1 MFSETP
7 IISVIS
13 FIETWEVL
21 FIVYISEISPPKK
34 ISGLSSICVAFDYN
48 PYIVD
53 SLKTIPTYY
62 YHKKDKVWEFPVC
75 YLGRLLDNLTFLDEI
90 QLKLLDTPESGQFRQ
105 GQLFQEPLSEIEKVS
120 FKMKPFEHQLEAI
133 NFGLEH
139 EKWLL
144 LDSMGLGKTNSI
156 IWLAETLKRRGIID
170 HCFIICGVNSL
181 KQNWKKEIAKFST
194 ESAVVLG
201 EYTTRTGTIRYR
213 PMDKRAEQLRNPIEE
228 FFVITNIE
236 SLRDDR
242 IIEAFK
248 KSENSFGMIAFD
260 EAHKAATKTS
270 QQGTNLLKLDAPFKI
285 AATGTLITN
294 NPLSAYVPLSWT
306 ENDQSTLTTYKSQY
320 CNFGGFKNA
329 QVIGFKNLEVL
340 QEEISNCSL
349 RRTLDQ
355 VRSDMPPKTVT
366 IELLELEDDQRK
378 FYEAIKEG
386 VKEEADKIEL
396 KSANLLALTTRL
408 RQATACPSLL
418 TTQNI
423 CSVKVERCVE
433 LISELTS
440 QGEKVVV
447 LSVFKETLNELAAKL
462 GQFRYSIN
470 TGDTPDAIV
479 GNNVDRFQN
488 DPNEQVFA
496 GTWGKVGT
504 GWTLNAASYLI
515 CLDTPYTAA
524 MFDQGTDRV
533 WRVNNERPAFITVL
547 ECKDTIDERV
557 QQIIEHKK
565 ELGEYLVDGVEFS
578 GTTSSKLDDE
588 LRAIIRDL

>member
-1 MFSETP
+1 MVN
-7 IISVIS
+7 I
-13 FIETWEVL
+13 
-21 FIVYISEISPPKK
+21 YEISPPHK
-34 ISGLSSICVAFDYN
+34 ISGLSSLVVQFDYN

-53 SLKTIPTYY
+53 ALKTVPTYNY
-62 YHKKDKVWEFPVC
+62 DKKTKLWEFPVC
-75 YLGRLLDNLTFLDEI
+75 YLGRLLDNLTFLDDI
-90 QLKLLDTPESGQFRQ
+90 QLKLLDTPESEGFRFNKKYD
-105 GQLFQEPLSEIEKVS
+105 LAPLSETEKVS
-120 FKMKPFEHQLEAI
+120 FKMKPFAHQLETI
-133 NFGLEH
+133 NFGLEQ

-144 LDSMGLGKTNSI
+144 LSSMGTGKTCMI
-156 IWLAETLKRRGIID
+156 IWLAETLKRRGLID

-181 KQNWKKEIAKFST
+181 KQNWKKEIQKFST
-194 ESAVVLG
+194 ESAIVLG
-201 EYTTRTGTIRYR
+201 EYTTRTGSTRYR
-213 PMDKRAEQLRNPIEE
+213 SMDKRAQQLRDPIEE
-228 FFVITNIE
+228 FFVITNLE

-260 EAHKAATKTS
+260 EAHKAATKSS

-306 ENDQSTLTTYKSQY
+306 GNERATLTNYKSQY

-340 QEEISNCSL
+340 QEEIKACSI
-349 RRTLDQ
+349 RHTLDQ
-355 VRSDMPPKTVT
+355 IRDDMPPKTVT
-366 IELLELEDDQRK
+366 VELLEPDDDQRK

-418 TTQNI
+418 TTQSI
-423 CSVKVERCVE
+423 SSCKVDRCVE
-433 LISELTS
+433 LIHELVS

-447 LSVFKETLNELAAKL
+447 LSVFKETLNELASKL
-462 GQFRYSIN
+462 GQFRFSIN
-470 TGDTPDAIV
+470 TGDTPDAV
-479 GNNVDRFQN
+479 VASNVERFQE
-488 DPNEQVFA
+488 DPSEQVFA
-496 GTWGKVGT
+496 GSWAKVGT

-524 MFDQGTDRV
+524 MFDQGTDRIY
-533 WRVNNERPAFITVL
+533 RVNNTMPAFITVL
-547 ECKDTIDERV
+547 QCAETIDERV
-557 QQIIEHKK
+557 WQIIETKK

-578 GTTSSKLDDE
+578 GQLNSSKLDDA
-588 LRAIIRDL
+588 LRDIITSL

>member
-1 MFSETP
+1 MIRIF
-7 IISVIS
+7 
-13 FIETWEVL
+13 
-21 FIVYISEISPPKK
+21 EISPPKK
-34 ISGLSSICVAFDYN
+34 ISGLSSLLVDFDYN

-53 SLKTIPTYY
+53 AIKTIPTAH
-62 YHKKDKVWEFPVC
+62 YHKKDKVWELPIC
-75 YLGRLLDNLTFLDEI
+75 YLGRILDNLTFLDEI
-90 QLKLLDTPESGQFRQ
+90 QLRLLDTPESGEFHFNKQFNL
-105 GQLFQEPLSEIEKVS
+105 GPLSEIEKVS

-133 NFGLEH
+133 NFGLDK

-181 KQNWKKEIAKFST
+181 KQNWKKEIQKFST

-201 EYTTRTGTIRYR
+201 EYTTRTGTTRYR
-213 PMDKRAEQLRNPIEE
+213 SMDKRAQQLKDPIDE
-228 FFVITNIE
+228 FFVITNLE

-242 IIEAFK
+242 IIEAFN
-248 KSENSFGMIAFD
+248 KSSNKFGMIAFD

-270 QQGTNLLKLDAPFKI
+270 QQGTNLLKLEAPFKI

-306 ENDQSTLTTYKSQY
+306 GNDESTLSNYKSQY
-320 CNFGGFKNA
+320 CNFGGFGGK
-329 QVIGFKNLEVL
+329 QVIGFKNLDVL
-340 QEEISNCSL
+340 QEVIKTCSL

-355 VRSDMPPKTVT
+355 VRTDMPPKTVT
-366 IELLELEDDQRK
+366 LELLEPEDDQRK

-396 KSANLLALTTRL
+396 KTSSLLALTTRL
-408 RQATACPSLL
+408 RQASACPSIL
-418 TTQNI
+418 TTQTI
-423 CSVKVERCVE
+423 SSCKVDRCVE
-433 LISELTS
+433 LIEELTS

-462 GQFRYSIN
+462 DQFRYTIN
-470 TGDTPDAIV
+470 TGDIPDPIV
-479 GNNVDRFQN
+479 ASNVDRFQN
-488 DPNEQVFA
+488 DPKEQVFI

-524 MFDQGTDRV
+524 MFDQGTDRI
-533 WRVNNERPAFITVL
+533 WRVNNTRPAFITVL
-547 ECKDTIDERV
+547 MCKDTIDERV
-557 QQIIEHKK
+557 QQIIETKK

-578 GTTSSKLDDE
+578 NINNSLDDE
-588 LRAIIRDL
+588 LRAILRDL

>member
-1 MFSETP
+1 MINIT
-7 IISVIS
+7 
-13 FIETWEVL
+13 
-21 FIVYISEISPPKK
+21 EISPPKK
-34 ISGLSSICVAFDYN
+34 ISGLSSICVTFDYN
-48 PYIVD
+48 QYIVD

-62 YHKKDKVWEFPVC
+62 YHKKDNVWEFPIC
-75 YLGRLLDNLTFLDEI
+75 YLSRLLDSLTFLDEI
-90 QLKLLDTPESGQFRQ
+90 QLRLIDSPKSGEFRFNKNFN
-105 GQLFQEPLSEIEKVS
+105 LEPLSEIEKVS
-120 FKMKPFEHQLEAI
+120 FKMKPFDHQLEAI
-133 NFGLEH
+133 NYGLSH
-139 EKWLL
+139 ESWLL

-181 KQNWKKEIAKFST
+181 KQNWKKEIQKFST

-201 EYTTRTGTIRYR
+201 EYVTRTGTIRYR
-213 PMDKRAEQLRNPIEE
+213 SMDKRAAQLKDPIEE
-228 FFVITNIE
+228 FFVITNLE

-248 KSENSFGMIAFD
+248 KSSNKFGMIAFD

-270 QQGTNLLKLDAPFKI
+270 QQGTNLLKLDAPFKV

-306 ENDQSTLTTYKSQY
+306 GNDQSILTTYKSQY
-320 CNFGGFKNA
+320 CNFGGIKDS

-340 QEEISNCSL
+340 QEEIQSCSL

-355 VRSDMPPKTVT
+355 VRSDMPPKTIT
-366 IELLELEDDQRK
+366 LELLEPDESQRK
-378 FYEAIKEG
+378 FYEAIKQG

-418 TTQNI
+418 TTQ
-423 CSVKVERCVE
+423 KVESIKVTRCLEYIDE
-433 LISELTS
+433 LVS

-447 LSVFKETLNELAAKL
+447 LSIFKETINDLATKL
-462 GQFRYSIN
+462 GKFRFSVN
-470 TGDTPDAIV
+470 TGDVTDAV
-479 GNNVDRFQN
+479 VADNVARFQD
-488 DPNEQVFA
+488 DPNEQVFI

-515 CLDTPYTAA
+515 CIDTPYTDA
-524 MFDQGTDRV
+524 MFSQGTDRI

-547 ECKDTIDERV
+547 MCNDTIDERV
-557 QQIIEHKK
+557 QEIIETKK
-565 ELGEYLVDGVEFS
+565 ELGDYLVDGKEFN
-578 GTTSSKLDDE
+578 GTINSKLEDA
-588 LRAIIRDL
+588 LRDIIRSL

>member
-1 MFSETP
+1 L
-7 IISVIS
+7 INI
-13 FIETWEVL
+13 
-21 FIVYISEISPPKK
+21 YEISPPSK
-34 ISGLSSICVAFDYN
+34 ISGLSSLVVQFDYN
-48 PYIVD
+48 QYIVD
-53 SLKTIPTYY
+53 ALKTIPTYY

-75 YLGRLLDNLTFLDEI
+75 YLGRLLDSLTFLDEI
-90 QLKLLDTPESGQFRQ
+90 TLRLLDTPESGQFHFGRQ
-105 GQLFQEPLSEIEKVS
+105 FNLEPLSETEKVS

-170 HCFIICGVNSL
+170 HCFIVCGVNSL

-194 ESAVVLG
+194 ESAIVLG
-201 EYTTRTGTIRYR
+201 EYTTRTGTTRYR
-213 PMDKRAEQLRNPIEE
+213 SMDKRAQQLKDPIEE
-228 FFVITNIE
+228 FFVITNLE

-242 IIEAFK
+242 IIEAFN
-248 KSENSFGMIAFD
+248 KSNNKFGMIAFD
-260 EAHKAATKTS
+260 EAHKAATKSS

-306 ENDQSTLTTYKSQY
+306 SNDASILTMYKSQY
-320 CNFGGFKNA
+320 CNFGGFKNS
-329 QVIGFKNLEVL
+329 QVIGFKNLDVL
-340 QEEISNCSL
+340 QEEIKSCSL

-366 IELLELEDDQRK
+366 LEVLEPDDDQRK

-386 VKEEADKIEL
+386 VKEEADKIDL
-396 KSANLLALTTRL
+396 KTSSLLALTTRL

-418 TTQNI
+418 TTQNVSNCKI
-423 CSVKVERCVE
+423 DRCVE
-433 LISELTS
+433 LIQELTS

-462 GQFRYSIN
+462 CEFRYSIN
-470 TGDTPDAIV
+470 TGDVPDAIV
-479 GNNVDRFQN
+479 ADNVARFQD

-504 GWTLNAASYLI
+504 GWTLNSASYLI

-524 MFDQGTDRV
+524 MFDQGTDRIY
-533 WRVNNERPAFITVL
+533 RVNNTRPAFITVL
-547 ECKDTIDERV
+547 ICSDTIDERV
-557 QQIIEHKK
+557 QQIIETKK
-565 ELGEYLVDGVEFS
+565 ELGEYLVDGVETNS
-578 GTTSSKLDDE
+578 LNNSKLDDE
-588 LRAIIRDL
+588 LRAILRDL

>member
-1 MFSETP
+1 LIYLT
-7 IISVIS
+7 
-13 FIETWEVL
+13 
-21 FIVYISEISPPKK
+21 EISPPKK
-34 ISGLSSICVAFDYN
+34 ISGLSSICVTFDYN
-48 PYIVD
+48 PYVVD
-53 SLKTIPTYY
+53 ALKTIPTFY
-62 YHKKDKVWEFPVC
+62 YHKRDNVWELPIC

-90 QLKLLDTPESGQFRQ
+90 QLSLLNTPEFGEFRAATQFD
-105 GQLFQEPLSEIEKVS
+105 LKPLSETEKVS
-120 FKMKPFEHQLEAI
+120 FKMKPFDHQLEAI
-133 NFGLEH
+133 NYGLSR

-181 KQNWKKEIAKFST
+181 KQNWKKEIQKFST

-201 EYTTRTGTIRYR
+201 EHITKTGTIRYKS
-213 PMDKRAEQLRNPIEE
+213 MEKRAAQLKDPIEE
-228 FFVITNIE
+228 FFVITNLE

-248 KSENSFGMIAFD
+248 KSSNKFGMIAFD

-270 QQGTNLLKLDAPFKI
+270 QQGTNLLKLDAPFKV

-306 ENDQSTLTTYKSQY
+306 GNDQSILTTYKSQY
-320 CNFGGFKNA
+320 CNFGGIKDS
-329 QVIGFKNLEVL
+329 QVSGFKNLEVL
-340 QEEISNCSL
+340 QEEIKSCSL

-355 VRSDMPPKTVT
+355 VRTDMPPKSVK
-366 IELLELEDDQRK
+366 LEVLEMEEAQRK

-423 CSVKVERCVE
+423 CSAKVDRCIE
-433 LISELTS
+433 LIQELTS

-447 LSVFKETLNELAAKL
+447 LSVFKETINELASKL
-462 GQFRYSIN
+462 GQFRFSIN
-470 TGDTPDAIV
+470 TGDIPDGVVAK
-479 GNNVDRFQN
+479 NVEKFQE
-488 DPNEQVFA
+488 DSGEQVFI

-504 GWTLNAASYLI
+504 GWTLNAASYMI

-524 MFDQGTDRV
+524 MFDQGTDRI
-533 WRVNNERPAFITVL
+533 WRVNNTRPAFITVL
-547 ECKDTIDERV
+547 LCGDTIDERV
-557 QQIIEHKK
+557 QEIIETKK
-565 ELGEYLVDGVEFS
+565 ELGDYLVDGIEVNNNSINSRF
-578 GTTSSKLDDE
+578 DDE
-588 LRAIIRDL
+588 LRAIIRSL

>member
-1 MFSETP
+1 M
-7 IISVIS
+7 I
-13 FIETWEVL
+13 
-21 FIVYISEISPPKK
+21 YITEISPPKK
-34 ISGLSSICVAFDYN
+34 ISGLSSIAVTFN
-48 PYIVD
+48 FNQYIVD
-53 SLKTIPTYY
+53 ALKTIPTFY
-62 YHKKDKVWEFPVC
+62 YHKKDNVWEFPVC
-75 YLGRLLDNLTFLDEI
+75 YLGRLLDSLTFLDEI
-90 QLKLLDTPESGQFRQ
+90 QLKLLDTPESGEFHFNRQFS
-105 GQLFQEPLSEIEKVS
+105 LEPLSEIEKVS

-133 NFGLEH
+133 NYGLAQ

-156 IWLAETLKRRGIID
+156 IWLAETLKRRGTID

-181 KQNWKKEIAKFST
+181 KQNWKKEIEKFST

-201 EYTTRTGTIRYR
+201 EYVTRTGTIRYR
-213 PMDKRAEQLRNPIEE
+213 SMDKRAKQLLDPIDE
-228 FFVITNIE
+228 FFVITNLE

-248 KSENSFGMIAFD
+248 KSSNKFGMIAFD
-260 EAHKAATKTS
+260 EAHKAATKSS
-270 QQGTNLLKLDAPFKI
+270 QQGTNLLKLDAPFKV

-306 ENDQSTLTTYKSQY
+306 GNDQSTLTTYKSQY

-340 QEEISNCSL
+340 QEEINSCSL

-355 VRSDMPPKTVT
+355 VRTDMPPKTVT
-366 IELLELEDDQRK
+366 LELLEPDEDQRK

-408 RQATACPSLL
+408 RQATACPGLL
-418 TTQNI
+418 TTQKVSS
-423 CSVKVERCVE
+423 CKVERCVE
-433 LISELTS
+433 LIQELTS

-447 LSVFKETLNELAAKL
+447 LSVFKETLKELAAKL
-462 GQFRYSIN
+462 DQFRFSIN
-470 TGDTPDAIV
+470 TGDTPDAV
-479 GNNVDRFQN
+479 VAANVSRFQN
-488 DPNEQVFA
+488 DSNEQVFA

-524 MFDQGTDRV
+524 MFDQGTDRI
-533 WRVNNERPAFITVL
+533 WRVNNTRPAFITVL
-547 ECKDTIDERV
+547 MCKETIDERV
-557 QQIIEHKK
+557 QQIIEAKK
-565 ELGEYLVDGVEFS
+565 ELGEYLVDGIEF
-578 GTTSSKLDDE
+578 TNAINNKLDDE

>member
-1 MFSETP
+1 MVS
-7 IISVIS
+7 IC
-13 FIETWEVL
+13 
-21 FIVYISEISPPKK
+21 EISPTNK
-34 ISGLSSICVAFDYN
+34 ISGLSSLVVQFDYN

-53 SLKTIPTYY
+53 ALKTVPTYNY
-62 YHKKDKVWEFPVC
+62 DKKTKLWEFPVC
-75 YLGRLLDNLTFLDEI
+75 YLGRLLDNLTFLDDI
-90 QLKLLDTPESGQFRQ
+90 QLKLLDTPKSGEFR
-105 GQLFQEPLSEIEKVS
+105 FSKQEPLSEIEKVS
-120 FKMKPFEHQLEAI
+120 FKMKPFDHQLEAI
-133 NFGLEH
+133 NFGLSH

-156 IWLAETLKRRGIID
+156 IWLAETLKRRGEID

-213 PMDKRAEQLRNPIEE
+213 PMDKRAQQLRDPIEE
-228 FFVITNIE
+228 FFVITNLE

-248 KSENSFGMIAFD
+248 KSSNKFGMIAFD
-260 EAHKAATKTS
+260 EAHKAATKSS
-270 QQGTNLLKLDAPFKI
+270 QQGTNLLKLDAPYKI

-306 ENDQSTLTTYKSQY
+306 GNDKATLTNYKSQY

-329 QVIGFKNLEVL
+329 QVTGFKNLEVL
-340 QEEISNCSL
+340 QEEINGCSL

-366 IELLELEDDQRK
+366 LELLEPDDDQRK

-396 KSANLLALTTRL
+396 KSTNLLALTTRL
-408 RQATACPSLL
+408 RQATSCPSLL

-423 CSVKVERCVE
+423 SSCKVDRCIE
-433 LISELTS
+433 LIHELTS

-462 GQFRYSIN
+462 GQFRFSIN
-470 TGDTPDAIV
+470 TGDTPDAVV
-479 GNNVDRFQN
+479 GSNVTRFQE
-488 DPNEQVFA
+488 DPGEQVFA
-496 GTWGKVGT
+496 GTWAKVGT

-533 WRVNNERPAFITVL
+533 WRVNNSRPAFITVL
-547 ECKDTIDERV
+547 QCNDTIDERV
-557 QQIIEHKK
+557 WEIIETKK
-565 ELGEYLVDGVEFS
+565 ELSEFLVDGVEFS
-578 GTTSSKLDDE
+578 GQLNNSKLDDA
-588 LRAIIRDL
+588 LRDIITSL

>member
-1 MFSETP
+1 MV
-7 IISVIS
+7 II
-13 FIETWEVL
+13 T
-21 FIVYISEISPPKK
+21 EISPPAK
-34 ISGLSSICVAFDYN
+34 ISGLSSLVIQFDYN

-53 SLKTIPTYY
+53 ALKTLPTCYF
-62 YHKKDKVWEFPVC
+62 HKKDKVWECPVC
-75 YLGRLLDNLTFLDEI
+75 YLGRILDSLTFLDDI
-90 QLKLLDTPESGQFRQ
+90 QLKLLDTPESGQFHF
-105 GQLFQEPLSEIEKVS
+105 GQQFNLELLTEKEKVS
-120 FKMKPFEHQLEAI
+120 FKMKPFDHQLEAI

-156 IWLAETLKRRGIID
+156 IWLAETLKRRGLID

-181 KQNWKKEIAKFST
+181 KQNWKKEIQKFST

-201 EYTTRTGTIRYR
+201 EYTTRTGKIRYR
-213 PMDKRAEQLRNPIEE
+213 SMDKRAEQLRNTIDE
-228 FFVITNIE
+228 FFVITNLE

-248 KSENSFGMIAFD
+248 KSENKFGMIAFD
-260 EAHKAATKTS
+260 EAHKAATKSS
-270 QQGTNLLKLDAPFKI
+270 QQGTNLLKLEAPFKI

-306 ENDQSTLTTYKSQY
+306 ENDQSILTMYKSQY
-320 CNFGGFKNA
+320 CNFGGFKNS

-340 QEEISNCSL
+340 QEEIAACSI

-355 VRSDMPPKTVT
+355 VRSDMPLKTVT
-366 IELLELEDDQRK
+366 PEILELEDDQRK

-396 KSANLLALTTRL
+396 KTSSLLALTTRL

-418 TTQNI
+418 TTQ
-423 CSVKVERCVE
+423 KVSNCKIDRCVE
-433 LISELTS
+433 LIQELTS

-447 LSVFKETLNELAAKL
+447 LSVFKETINELTAKL
-462 GQFRYSIN
+462 GEFRYSVN
-470 TGDTPDAIV
+470 TGDIPDAV
-479 GNNVDRFQN
+479 VAANVDRFQE
-488 DPNEQVFA
+488 DPKEQIFI

-504 GWTLNAASYLI
+504 GWTLNSASYMI

-524 MFDQGTDRV
+524 MFDQGTDRIY
-533 WRVNNERPAFITVL
+533 RVNNTRPAFITVL
-547 ECKDTIDERV
+547 MCSDTIDERV
-557 QQIIEHKK
+557 QQIIETKK
-565 ELGEYLVDGVEFS
+565 ELGEYLVDGVE
-578 GTTSSKLDDE
+578 TTNLNNSKLDDE
-588 LRAIIRDL
+588 LRAILRDL

>member
-1 MFSETP
+1 M
-7 IISVIS
+7 IRIQ
-13 FIETWEVL
+13 
-21 FIVYISEISPPKK
+21 EISPPQK
-34 ISGLSSICVAFDYN
+34 ISGLSSLCVTFDFNQYV
-48 PYIVD
+48 VD
-53 SLKTIPTYY
+53 ALKTIPTFY
-62 YHKKDKVWEFPVC
+62 YHKKDNIWEFPVC
-75 YLGRLLDNLTFLDEI
+75 YLSRLLDSLTFLDEI
-90 QLKLLDTPESGQFRQ
+90 QLSLLDTPESGEFRFGKQ
-105 GQLFQEPLSEIEKVS
+105 YSLEPLSEIEQVS
-120 FKMKPFEHQLEAI
+120 FKMKPFDHQLEAI
-133 NFGLEH
+133 NFGLTQ

-201 EYTTRTGTIRYR
+201 EYTTRNGTTRYR
-213 PMDKRAEQLRNPIEE
+213 SMDKRAAQLKDPIEE
-228 FFVITNIE
+228 FFVITNLE

-248 KSENSFGMIAFD
+248 KSSNKFGMIAFD

-270 QQGTNLLKLDAPFKI
+270 QQGTNLLKLEAPFKV

-306 ENDQSTLTTYKSQY
+306 GNDQSILTTYKSQY
-320 CNFGGFKNA
+320 CNFGGIHNA

-340 QEEISNCSL
+340 QEEIQSCSL

-366 IELLELEDDQRK
+366 IEVLEPDESQRK
-378 FYEAIKEG
+378 FYEAIKQG

-418 TTQNI
+418 TTQKI
-423 CSVKVERCVE
+423 ESIKVQRCLEYIEE
-433 LISELTS
+433 LVS

-447 LSVFKETLNELAAKL
+447 LSVFKETINDLATKL
-462 GQFRYSIN
+462 GQFRFSVN
-470 TGDTPDAIV
+470 TGDVPDAV
-479 GNNVDRFQN
+479 VASNVSRFQE
-488 DPNEQVFA
+488 DPKEQVFI

-515 CLDTPYTAA
+515 CIDTPYTAA
-524 MFDQGTDRV
+524 MFDQGTDRI
-533 WRVNNERPAFITVL
+533 WRVNNDRPAFITVL
-547 ECKDTIDERV
+547 LCGDTIDERV
-557 QQIIEHKK
+557 QQIIENKK
-565 ELGEYLVDGVEFS
+565 ELGDYLVDGVEFS
-578 GTTSSKLDDE
+578 GQLNSKLDDE

>member
-1 MFSETP
+1 M
-7 IISVIS
+7 I
-13 FIETWEVL
+13 
-21 FIVYISEISPPKK
+21 YISEISPPSK
-34 ISGLSSICVAFDYN
+34 ISGISSLAVTFDFN
-48 PYIVD
+48 QEVVD
-53 SLKTIPTYY
+53 ALKTVPTYY
-62 YHKKDKVWEFPVC
+62 YHKKDKIWEFPIC
-75 YLGRLLDNLTFLDEI
+75 YLGRLLDNLTFFDSI
-90 QLKLLDTPESGQFRQ
+90 QLKLLDTPKSGEFRFNKSYDLQ
-105 GQLFQEPLSEIEKVS
+105 PLSEIEKVS
-120 FKMKPFEHQLEAI
+120 FKIKPFEHQLEAI
-133 NFGLEH
+133 NYGLSQ

-181 KQNWKKEIAKFST
+181 KQNWKKEIEKFST

-201 EYTTRTGTIRYR
+201 EYTTRTGTVRYR
-213 PMDKRAEQLRNPIEE
+213 SMEKRAQQLKDPINE
-228 FFVITNIE
+228 FFVITNLE

-248 KSENSFGMIAFD
+248 KSSNKFGMIAFD
-260 EAHKAATKTS
+260 EAHKAATKSS
-270 QQGTNLLKLDAPFKI
+270 QQGTNLLKLDAPFKV

-306 ENDQSTLTTYKSQY
+306 GNDRSILTSYKSQY

-366 IELLELEDDQRK
+366 LEVLELDDNQRK

-418 TTQNI
+418 TTQKI
-423 CSVKVERCVE
+423 DSIKVTRCLE
-433 LISELTS
+433 YIEELTS

-447 LSVFKETLNELAAKL
+447 LSVFKETLNDLASKL
-462 GQFRYSIN
+462 GQFRFSLN
-470 TGDTPDAIV
+470 TGDTPDAV
-479 GNNVDRFQN
+479 VASNVARFQD
-488 DPNEQVFA
+488 DPREQVFI

-504 GWTLNAASYLI
+504 GWTLNSASYLI

-524 MFDQGTDRV
+524 MFDQGTDRI

-547 ECKDTIDERV
+547 LCADTIDERV
-557 QQIIEHKK
+557 QQIIETKK

-578 GTTSSKLDDE
+578 NLNNTKLDDE

>member
-1 MFSETP
+1 MIRIF
-7 IISVIS
+7 
-13 FIETWEVL
+13 
-21 FIVYISEISPPKK
+21 EISPGKK
-34 ISGLSSICVAFDYN
+34 ISGLSSLLIDFDFN
-48 PYIVD
+48 QYIVD
-53 SLKTIPTYY
+53 SLKTLPTYY
-62 YHKKDKVWEFPVC
+62 YHKKEKVWEVPIC
-75 YLGRLLDNLTFLDEI
+75 YLGRILDSLTFLDEI
-90 QLKLLDTPESGQFRQ
+90 QLRLLDTPESGEFHFNKNYN
-105 GQLFQEPLSEIEKVS
+105 LEPLSEIEKVS

-133 NFGLEH
+133 NFGLDK

-181 KQNWKKEIAKFST
+181 KQNWKKEIQKFST

-201 EYTTRTGTIRYR
+201 EYVTRNGTTRYR
-213 PMDKRAEQLRNPIEE
+213 SMDKRAQQLKDPIDE
-228 FFVITNIE
+228 FFVITNLE

-248 KSENSFGMIAFD
+248 TSSNKFGMIAFD

-306 ENDQSTLTTYKSQY
+306 SNDVSTLTNYKSQY
-320 CNFGGFKNA
+320 CNFGGFKNN
-329 QVIGFKNLEVL
+329 QVIGFKNLDVL
-340 QEEISNCSL
+340 QEEIKSCSL

-355 VRSDMPPKTVT
+355 VRTDMPPKTVT
-366 IELLELEDDQRK
+366 LELLEPDDDQRK

-396 KSANLLALTTRL
+396 KTSSLLALTTRL
-408 RQATACPSLL
+408 RQASACPSIL
-418 TTQNI
+418 TTQPVSS
-423 CSVKVERCVE
+423 CKVDRCVE
-433 LISELTS
+433 LIQELTS

-462 GQFRYSIN
+462 GEFRFSVN
-470 TGDTPDAIV
+470 TGDVPDAV
-479 GNNVDRFQN
+479 VANNVTRFQD
-488 DPNEQVFA
+488 DPNEQVFI

-504 GWTLNAASYLI
+504 GWTLNSASYLI

-524 MFDQGTDRV
+524 MFDQGTDRI
-533 WRVNNERPAFITVL
+533 WRVNNTRPAFITVL
-547 ECKDTIDERV
+547 LCKDTIDERV
-557 QQIIEHKK
+557 QQIIETKK

-578 GTTSSKLDDE
+578 NTINSKLDDV
-588 LRAIIRDL
+588 LRDIITNL

>member
-1 MFSETP
+1 
-7 IISVIS
+7 
-13 FIETWEVL
+13 
-21 FIVYISEISPPKK
+21 
-34 ISGLSSICVAFDYN
+34 
-48 PYIVD
+48 
-53 SLKTIPTYY
+53 
-62 YHKKDKVWEFPVC
+62 
-75 YLGRLLDNLTFLDEI
+75 
-90 QLKLLDTPESGQFRQ
+90 
-105 GQLFQEPLSEIEKVS
+105 
-120 FKMKPFEHQLEAI
+120 MKPFEHQLEAI
-133 NFGLEH
+133 NFGLDK

-181 KQNWKKEIAKFST
+181 KQNWKKEIQKFST

-201 EYTTRTGTIRYR
+201 EYTTRTGTTRYR
-213 PMDKRAEQLRNPIEE
+213 AMDKRAQQLKDPIEE
-228 FFVITNIE
+228 FFVITNLE

-248 KSENSFGMIAFD
+248 KSNNKFGMIAFD

-270 QQGTNLLKLDAPFKI
+270 QQGTNLLKLEAPFKI

-306 ENDQSTLTTYKSQY
+306 DNDQATLSNYKSQY
-320 CNFGGFKNA
+320 CNFGGFADK
-329 QVIGFKNLEVL
+329 QVIGFKNLDVL
-340 QEEISNCSL
+340 QEVIKSCSL

-366 IELLELEDDQRK
+366 LELLEPEDDQRK

-396 KSANLLALTTRL
+396 KTSSLLALTTRL
-408 RQATACPSLL
+408 RQASACPSIL
-418 TTQNI
+418 TTQPVSS
-423 CSVKVERCVE
+423 CKVDRCVE
-433 LISELTS
+433 LIQELTS

-462 GQFRYSIN
+462 GEFRFTVN
-470 TGDTPDAIV
+470 TGDIPDPVVAS
-479 GNNVDRFQN
+479 NVARFQD
-488 DPNEQVFA
+488 DPREQVFI

-504 GWTLNAASYLI
+504 GWTLNSSSYLI

-524 MFDQGTDRV
+524 MFDQGTDRI
-533 WRVNNERPAFITVL
+533 WRVNNTRPAFITVL
-547 ECKDTIDERV
+547 MCKDTIDERV
-557 QQIIEHKK
+557 QQIIETKK
-565 ELGEYLVDGVEFS
+565 ELGEYLVDGVEFNN
-578 GTTSSKLDDE
+578 TNNYKLDDE

>member
-1 MFSETP
+1 
-7 IISVIS
+7 
-13 FIETWEVL
+13 
-21 FIVYISEISPPKK
+21 
-34 ISGLSSICVAFDYN
+34 
-48 PYIVD
+48 
-53 SLKTIPTYY
+53 
-62 YHKKDKVWEFPVC
+62 
-75 YLGRLLDNLTFLDEI
+75 LLDSLTFLDEI
-90 QLKLLDTPESGQFRQ
+90 QLKLLNTPESGEFHFGRQFN
-105 GQLFQEPLSEIEKVS
+105 LEPLSETEKIS
-120 FKMKPFEHQLEAI
+120 FKMKPFDHQLEAI
-133 NFGLEH
+133 NYGLDH

-181 KQNWKKEIAKFST
+181 KQNWKKEIQKFST

-201 EYTTRTGTIRYR
+201 EYTTRTGTVRYR
-213 PMDKRAEQLRNPIEE
+213 SMDKRAAQLKDPIDE
-228 FFVITNIE
+228 FFVITNLE

-248 KSENSFGMIAFD
+248 KSNNKFGMIAFD

-270 QQGTNLLKLDAPFKI
+270 QQGTNLLKLEAPFKV

-306 ENDQSTLTTYKSQY
+306 GNDQSILTTYKSQY
-320 CNFGGFKNA
+320 CNFGGIRDS

-340 QEEISNCSL
+340 QEEIKSCSL

-366 IELLELEDDQRK
+366 LEVLEPNDDQRK

-418 TTQNI
+418 TTHNI
-423 CSVKVERCVE
+423 SSCKVDRCVE
-433 LISELTS
+433 LIQELTS

-447 LSVFKETLNELAAKL
+447 LSVFKETINELSAKL
-462 GQFRYSIN
+462 DQFRYSVN
-470 TGDTPDAIV
+470 TGDIPDAV
-479 GNNVDRFQN
+479 VANNVSRFQE
-488 DPNEQVFA
+488 DPNEQVFV

-515 CLDTPYTAA
+515 CIDTPYTAA
-524 MFDQGTDRV
+524 MFDQGTDRI
-533 WRVNNERPAFITVL
+533 WRVNNTRPAFVTVL
-547 ECKDTIDERV
+547 LCKETIDERV
-557 QQIIEHKK
+557 QQIIETKK
-565 ELGEYLVDGVEFS
+565 ELGEYLVDGIEFS
-578 GTTSSKLDDE
+578 SQNNTRLDDE

>member
-1 MFSETP
+1 MIHIT
-7 IISVIS
+7 
-13 FIETWEVL
+13 
-21 FIVYISEISPPKK
+21 EISPPQKM
-34 ISGLSSICVAFDYN
+34 SGLSSICVTFDFN
-48 PYIVD
+48 QYIVD
-53 SLKTIPTYY
+53 ALKTIPTYY
-62 YHKKDKVWEFPVC
+62 YHKAIQTWEFPVC
-75 YLGRLLDNLTFLDEI
+75 YLSRLLDSLTFLDDI
-90 QLKLLDTPESGQFRQ
+90 QLQLLDDSFLSKSQYNQ
-105 GQLFQEPLSEIEKVS
+105 APLSEIEKVS
-120 FKMKPFEHQLEAI
+120 FKMKPFDHQLEAI
-133 NFGLEH
+133 NYGLAQ

-201 EYTTRTGTIRYR
+201 EYTTRNGTIRYR
-213 PMDKRAEQLRNPIEE
+213 SMEKRAAQLKDPIEE
-228 FFVITNIE
+228 FFVITNLE

-248 KSENSFGMIAFD
+248 KSSNNFGMIAFD

-306 ENDQSTLTTYKSQY
+306 GNDRSILTTYKSQY
-320 CNFGGFKNA
+320 CNFGGIHNA

-340 QEEISNCSL
+340 QEEIQSCSL

-355 VRSDMPPKTVT
+355 VRTDMPPKTVT
-366 IELLELEDDQRK
+366 LEVLEPDESQRK

-423 CSVKVERCVE
+423 SSCKVDRCVE
-433 LISELTS
+433 LIQELTS

-447 LSVFKETLNELAAKL
+447 LSVFKETLNDLAAKL
-462 GQFRYSIN
+462 DQFRFSIN
-470 TGDTPDAIV
+470 TGDVPDAIV
-479 GNNVDRFQN
+479 ADNVSRFQD
-488 DPNEQVFA
+488 DPREQVFI

-515 CLDTPYTAA
+515 CIDTPYTAA
-524 MFDQGTDRV
+524 MFDQGTDRI
-533 WRVNNERPAFITVL
+533 WRVNNDRPAFITVL
-547 ECKDTIDERV
+547 LCGDTIDERV
-557 QQIIEHKK
+557 QEIIERKK

-578 GTTSSKLDDE
+578 GQLNSKLDDE

>member
-1 MFSETP
+1 M
-7 IISVIS
+7 INIY
-13 FIETWEVL
+13 EV
-21 FIVYISEISPPKK
+21 SPPNKL
-34 ISGLSSICVAFDYN
+34 SGLSSLVIKFDYN
-48 PYIVD
+48 EYIVD
-53 SLKTIPTYY
+53 ALKTLPTYNYDKKNKLWEIPT
-62 YHKKDKVWEFPVC
+62 C
-75 YLGRLLDNLTFLDEI
+75 YLGRVLDSLTFLDEI
-90 QLKLLDTPESGQFRQ
+90 QLKLLDTPESGEFRFNKQFN
-105 GQLFQEPLSEIEKVS
+105 LEPLSEIEKVS

-133 NFGLEH
+133 NFGLTK

-181 KQNWKKEIAKFST
+181 KQNWKKEIQKFST

-201 EYTTRTGTIRYR
+201 EYTTRTGTTRYR
-213 PMDKRAEQLRNPIEE
+213 PMDKRAQQLKDPIEE
-228 FFVITNIE
+228 FFVITNLE

-248 KSENSFGMIAFD
+248 NSNNKFGMIAFD
-260 EAHKAATKTS
+260 EAHKAATKSS

-306 ENDQSTLTTYKSQY
+306 NNDQATLTNYKSQY

-329 QVIGFKNLEVL
+329 QVIGFKNLDVL
-340 QEEISNCSL
+340 QEEIKACSL

-366 IELLELEDDQRK
+366 LEVLEPEDDQRK
-378 FYEAIKEG
+378 FYDAIKEG

-396 KSANLLALTTRL
+396 KTSSLLALTTRL
-408 RQATACPSLL
+408 RQASTCPSIL
-418 TTQNI
+418 TTQGI
-423 CSVKVERCVE
+423 SSCKVDRCVE
-433 LISELTS
+433 LIEELTT

-447 LSVFKETLNELAAKL
+447 LSVFKETLNELATKL
-462 GQFRYSIN
+462 DQFRYSIN
-470 TGDTPDAIV
+470 TGDVPDAV
-479 GNNVDRFQN
+479 VANNVARFQ
-488 DPNEQVFA
+488 DDSNEQVFI

-504 GWTLNAASYLI
+504 GWTLNSASYLI

-524 MFDQGTDRV
+524 MFDQGTDRI
-533 WRVNNERPAFITVL
+533 WRVNNTRPAFITVL
-547 ECKDTIDERV
+547 MCKDTIDERV
-557 QQIIEHKK
+557 QQIIETKK
-565 ELGEYLVDGVEFS
+565 ELGEYLVDGVDFS
-578 GTTSSKLDDE
+578 GQLNNKLEDA
-588 LRAIIRDL
+588 LREIIRDL

>member
-1 MFSETP
+1 MIKLT
-7 IISVIS
+7 
-13 FIETWEVL
+13 
-21 FIVYISEISPPKK
+21 EISPPKK
-34 ISGLSSICVAFDYN
+34 ISGLSSICCTFDFN
-48 PYIVD
+48 QYIVD
-53 SLKTIPTYY
+53 ALKTLPTYY
-62 YHKKDKVWEFPVC
+62 YHKKDQTWEFPVC
-75 YLGRLLDNLTFLDEI
+75 YLGRLLDSLTFLDEI
-90 QLKLLDTPESGQFRQ
+90 QLKLLDTPKSGEFHFNQQ
-105 GQLFQEPLSEIEKVS
+105 HDIEPLSEIEKVS
-120 FKMKPFEHQLEAI
+120 FKMNPFEHQLEAI
-133 NFGLEH
+133 NYGLAH
-139 EKWLL
+139 KKWLL

-201 EYTTRTGTIRYR
+201 EHITKHGTIRYKS
-213 PMDKRAEQLRNPIEE
+213 MEKRAEQLMNPIEE
-228 FFVITNIE
+228 FFVITNLE

-248 KSENSFGMIAFD
+248 KSKNNFGMIAFD

-306 ENDQSTLTTYKSQY
+306 GNDMSTLTTYKSQY
-320 CNFGGFKNA
+320 CNFGGIRDA

-340 QEEISNCSL
+340 QEEIQSCSL

-355 VRSDMPPKTVT
+355 VRADMPPKTVT
-366 IELLELEDDQRK
+366 LEVLEPEDSQRK

-396 KSANLLALTTRL
+396 KSANLLALTPRL

-418 TTQNI
+418 TTQ
-423 CSVKVERCVE
+423 KVSSCKVDRCVE
-433 LISELTS
+433 LIQELTS

-447 LSVFKETLNELAAKL
+447 LSVFKETINDLATKL
-462 GQFRYSIN
+462 DQFRFSIN
-470 TGDTPDAIV
+470 TGDVPDAV
-479 GNNVDRFQN
+479 VAANVSRFQESS
-488 DPNEQVFA
+488 DEQVFI

-504 GWTLNAASYLI
+504 GWTLNAASYII
-515 CLDTPYTAA
+515 CIDTPYTAA
-524 MFDQGTDRV
+524 MFDQGTDRI
-533 WRVNNERPAFITVL
+533 WRVNNTRPAFITVL
-547 ECKDTIDERV
+547 ICKGTIDERV
-557 QQIIEHKK
+557 QQIIEKKK
-565 ELGEYLVDGVEFS
+565 ELGDYLVDGTEIS
-578 GTTSSKLDDE
+578 GITDTRLDDE
-588 LRAIIRDL
+588 LLSIIRDL

>member
-1 MFSETP
+1 VVS
-7 IISVIS
+7 
-13 FIETWEVL
+13 
-21 FIVYISEISPPKK
+21 
-34 ISGLSSICVAFDYN
+34 FDYN
-48 PYIVD
+48 QYIVD
-53 SLKTIPTYY
+53 ALKTIPTYY

-75 YLGRLLDNLTFLDEI
+75 YLGRLLDSLTFLDEI
-90 QLKLLDTPESGQFRQ
+90 TLKLLDTPEFSEFHFGRHYNL
-105 GQLFQEPLSEIEKVS
+105 GPLSETEKVS

-194 ESAVVLG
+194 ESAIVLG
-201 EYTTRTGTIRYR
+201 EYTTRTGKTRYR
-213 PMDKRAEQLRNPIEE
+213 SMDKRAQQLKDPIEE
-228 FFVITNIE
+228 FFVITNLE

-242 IIEAFK
+242 IIDAFK
-248 KSENSFGMIAFD
+248 NSENKFGMIAFD
-260 EAHKAATKTS
+260 EAHKAATKSS

-306 ENDQSTLTTYKSQY
+306 NNDASILTMYKSQY
-320 CNFGGFKNA
+320 CNFGGFKNS
-329 QVIGFKNLEVL
+329 QVIGFKNLDVL
-340 QEEISNCSL
+340 QEEIKACSL

-366 IELLELEDDQRK
+366 LEVLEPEDDQRK

-396 KSANLLALTTRL
+396 KTSSLLALTTRL

-418 TTQNI
+418 TTQ
-423 CSVKVERCVE
+423 SVSNCKIDRCVE
-433 LISELTS
+433 LIQELTS

-447 LSVFKETLNELAAKL
+447 LSVFKETLNELAMKL

-470 TGDTPDAIV
+470 TGDVPDAV
-479 GNNVDRFQN
+479 VADNVARFQDN
-488 DPNEQVFA
+488 SDEQIFA

-504 GWTLNAASYLI
+504 GWTLNSASYLI

-524 MFDQGTDRV
+524 MFDQGTDRIY
-533 WRVNNERPAFITVL
+533 RVNNTRPAFITVL
-547 ECKDTIDERV
+547 MCSDTIDERV
-557 QQIIEHKK
+557 QQIIETKK
-565 ELGEYLVDGVEFS
+565 ELGEYLVDGVE
-578 GTTSSKLDDE
+578 TTNLNNSKLDDE
-588 LRAIIRDL
+588 LRAILRDL

>member
-1 MFSETP
+1 M
-7 IISVIS
+7 I
-13 FIETWEVL
+13 
-21 FIVYISEISPPKK
+21 YITEISPAKK
-34 ISGLSSICVAFDYN
+34 ISGLSSIAVTFDFN
-48 PYIVD
+48 QYIVD
-53 SLKTIPTYY
+53 ALKTIPTFY
-62 YHKKDKVWEFPVC
+62 YHKKDNVWEFPIC

-90 QLKLLDTPESGQFRQ
+90 QLKLLDTPESGEFHFNRQ
-105 GQLFQEPLSEIEKVS
+105 YNLEPLSEIEKVS

-133 NFGLEH
+133 NFGLSK

-156 IWLAETLKRRGIID
+156 IWLAETLKRRGVID

-181 KQNWKKEIAKFST
+181 KQNWKKEIEKFST

-201 EYTTRTGTIRYR
+201 EYVTRTGTIRYR
-213 PMDKRAEQLRNPIEE
+213 SMEKRAKQLLDPIKE
-228 FFVITNIE
+228 FFVITNLE

-248 KSENSFGMIAFD
+248 KTHNKFGMIAFD
-260 EAHKAATKTS
+260 EAHKAATKSS
-270 QQGTNLLKLDAPFKI
+270 QQGTNLLKLDAPFKV

-306 ENDQSTLTTYKSQY
+306 ENDQSTLTSYKSQY

-329 QVIGFKNLEVL
+329 QVIGFKNLDVL
-340 QEEISNCSL
+340 QEEINNCSL

-355 VRSDMPPKTVT
+355 VRTDMPPKTVT
-366 IELLELEDDQRK
+366 LELLEPDEDQRK

-408 RQATACPSLL
+408 RQATSCPSLL

-423 CSVKVERCVE
+423 SSCKVDRCVE
-433 LISELTS
+433 LVQELTS

-447 LSVFKETLNELAAKL
+447 LSVFKETLKELATKL
-462 GQFRYSIN
+462 DQFRFSIN
-470 TGDTPDAIV
+470 TGDTPDAV
-479 GNNVDRFQN
+479 VASNVARFQD

-524 MFDQGTDRV
+524 MFDQGTDRI
-533 WRVNNERPAFITVL
+533 WRVNNTRPAFITVL
-547 ECKDTIDERV
+547 MCKETIDERV
-557 QQIIEHKK
+557 QQIIEAKK
-565 ELGEYLVDGVEFS
+565 ELGEYLVDGIEF
-578 GTTSSKLDDE
+578 TNAINNKLDDE

>member
-1 MFSETP
+1 MINIT
-7 IISVIS
+7 
-13 FIETWEVL
+13 
-21 FIVYISEISPPKK
+21 EISPPQKM
-34 ISGLSSICVAFDYN
+34 SGLSSICVTFDFN
-48 PYIVD
+48 QYIVD
-53 SLKTIPTYY
+53 ALKTIPAYY
-62 YHKKDKVWEFPVC
+62 YHKKDNVWEFPIC
-75 YLGRLLDNLTFLDEI
+75 YLGRLLDSLTFLDEI
-90 QLKLLDTPESGQFRQ
+90 QLKLLDTPESGEFRFGKQ
-105 GQLFQEPLSEIEKVS
+105 YNLEPLSEIEKVS
-120 FKMKPFEHQLEAI
+120 FKMKPFDHQLEAI
-133 NFGLEH
+133 NYGLAQ

-201 EYTTRTGTIRYR
+201 EYTTRNGTIRYR
-213 PMDKRAEQLRNPIEE
+213 PMDKRATQLKDPIEE
-228 FFVITNIE
+228 FFVITNLE

-242 IIEAFK
+242 IIDAFK
-248 KSENSFGMIAFD
+248 KSSNKFGMIAFD

-306 ENDQSTLTTYKSQY
+306 GNDRSILTTYKSQY
-320 CNFGGFKNA
+320 CNFGGIHNA

-340 QEEISNCSL
+340 QEEIQSCSL

-355 VRSDMPPKTVT
+355 VRTDMPPKTVT
-366 IELLELEDDQRK
+366 LEVLEPDESQRK

-418 TTQNI
+418 TTQSI
-423 CSVKVERCVE
+423 SSCKVDRCVE
-433 LISELTS
+433 LIQELTS

-447 LSVFKETLNELAAKL
+447 LSVFKETLNDLAAKL
-462 GQFRYSIN
+462 DQFRFSVN
-470 TGDTPDAIV
+470 TGDVPDAIV
-479 GNNVDRFQN
+479 ADNVSRFQD
-488 DPNEQVFA
+488 DPREQVFI

-515 CLDTPYTAA
+515 CIDTPYTAA
-524 MFDQGTDRV
+524 MFDQGTDRI
-533 WRVNNERPAFITVL
+533 WRVNNDRPAFITVL
-547 ECKDTIDERV
+547 ICGDTIDERV
-557 QQIIEHKK
+557 QEIIERKK

-578 GTTSSKLDDE
+578 GQLNSKLDDE

>member
-1 MFSETP
+1 MIRIF
-7 IISVIS
+7 
-13 FIETWEVL
+13 
-21 FIVYISEISPPKK
+21 EISPGKK
-34 ISGLSSICVAFDYN
+34 ISGLSSLLVDFDYN

-53 SLKTIPTYY
+53 AIKTIPTTY
-62 YHKKDKVWEFPVC
+62 YHKKDKVWELPVC
-75 YLGRLLDNLTFLDEI
+75 YLGRLLDSLTFLDEI
-90 QLKLLDTPESGQFRQ
+90 QLILLDTPESGEFHFNKKFN
-105 GQLFQEPLSEIEKVS
+105 LEPLSEIEKVS

-133 NFGLEH
+133 NFGLDK

-156 IWLAETLKRRGIID
+156 IWLAETLKRRGVID

-181 KQNWKKEIAKFST
+181 KQNWKKEIQKFST

-201 EYTTRTGTIRYR
+201 EYTTRTGTTRYR
-213 PMDKRAEQLRNPIEE
+213 SMDKRAEQLKNPIEE
-228 FFVITNIE
+228 FFVITNLE

-242 IIEAFK
+242 IIEAFNTSSNK
-248 KSENSFGMIAFD
+248 FGMIAFD

-270 QQGTNLLKLDAPFKI
+270 QQGTNLLKLEAPFKI

-306 ENDQSTLTTYKSQY
+306 NNDPSILSTYKSQY
-320 CNFGGFKNA
+320 CNFGGFKNN

-366 IELLELEDDQRK
+366 LELLEPDDDQRK

-386 VKEEADKIEL
+386 VKEEADKIDL
-396 KSANLLALTTRL
+396 KTSSLLALTTRL
-408 RQATACPSLL
+408 RQASACPSLL
-418 TTQNI
+418 TTQEVSNCKI
-423 CSVKVERCVE
+423 DRCVE
-433 LISELTS
+433 LIQELTS

-462 GQFRYSIN
+462 GEFRFSIN
-470 TGDTPDAIV
+470 TGDIPDPVVAS
-479 GNNVDRFQN
+479 NVARFQE
-488 DPNEQVFA
+488 DPREQVFT

-504 GWTLNAASYLI
+504 GWTLNSASYLI

-524 MFDQGTDRV
+524 MFDQGTDRI
-533 WRVNNERPAFITVL
+533 WRVNNTRPAFITVL
-547 ECKDTIDERV
+547 MCKDTIDERV
-557 QQIIEHKK
+557 QQIIETKK
-565 ELGEYLVDGVEFS
+565 ELGEYLVDGVDFNNNNNS
-578 GTTSSKLDDE
+578 RLDDE
-588 LRAIIRDL
+588 LRAILRDL

>member
-1 MFSETP
+1 L
-7 IISVIS
+7 IKI
-13 FIETWEVL
+13 
-21 FIVYISEISPPKK
+21 YEISPPQK
-34 ISGLSSICVAFDYN
+34 ISGLSSLIVQFDYN
-48 PYIVD
+48 EYIVD
-53 SLKTIPTYY
+53 SIKTIPTAH
-62 YHKKDKVWEFPVC
+62 YHKKEKVWELPVC
-75 YLGRLLDNLTFLDEI
+75 YLGRLLDSLTFLDEI
-90 QLKLLDTPESGQFRQ
+90 QLRLLDTPESGEFHFNKNFD
-105 GQLFQEPLSEIEKVS
+105 LEPLTEIEKVS

-133 NFGLEH
+133 NFGLDK

-181 KQNWKKEIAKFST
+181 KQNWKKEIQKFST

-201 EYTTRTGTIRYR
+201 EYTTRTGTTRYR
-213 PMDKRAEQLRNPIEE
+213 SMDKRAQQLKDPIEE
-228 FFVITNIE
+228 FFVITNLE

-242 IIEAFK
+242 IIEAFN
-248 KSENSFGMIAFD
+248 KSANKFGMIAFD

-270 QQGTNLLKLDAPFKI
+270 QQGTNLLKLEAPFKI

-306 ENDQSTLTTYKSQY
+306 GNDNSILTNYKSQY
-320 CNFGGFKNA
+320 CNFGGFKNN

-340 QEEISNCSL
+340 QEVISNCSL

-366 IELLELEDDQRK
+366 LELLEPEDDQRK

-396 KSANLLALTTRL
+396 KTSSLLALTTRL
-408 RQATACPSLL
+408 RQASACPSIL
-418 TTQNI
+418 TTQPVSS
-423 CSVKVERCVE
+423 CKVDRCLE
-433 LISELTS
+433 LIQELTS

-462 GQFRYSIN
+462 GEFRFSLN
-470 TGDTPDAIV
+470 TGDIPDPVVAS
-479 GNNVDRFQN
+479 NVARFQD
-488 DPNEQVFA
+488 DPNEQVFI

-504 GWTLNAASYLI
+504 GWTLNSASYLI

-524 MFDQGTDRV
+524 MFDQGTDRI
-533 WRVNNERPAFITVL
+533 WRVNNTRPAFITVL
-547 ECKDTIDERV
+547 MCKDTIDERV
-557 QQIIEHKK
+557 QQIIETKK
-565 ELGEYLVDGVEFS
+565 ELGEYLVDGVEFDN
-578 GTTSSKLDDE
+578 TNNYKLDDE
-588 LRAIIRDL
+588 LRAILRDL

>member
-1 MFSETP
+1 MIRIF
-7 IISVIS
+7 
-13 FIETWEVL
+13 
-21 FIVYISEISPPKK
+21 EISPGKK
-34 ISGLSSICVAFDYN
+34 ISGLSTLIIDFDFN
-48 PYIVD
+48 QFIVD
-53 SLKTIPTYY
+53 ALKAIPTAY
-62 YHKKDKVWEFPVC
+62 YHKREKCWEVPIC
-75 YLGRLLDNLTFLDEI
+75 YLGRVLDSLTFLDDI
-90 QLKLLDTPESGQFRQ
+90 QLKLLDTPENGEFHIHKNYN
-105 GQLFQEPLSEIEKVS
+105 LEPLSEIEKVS

-133 NFGLEH
+133 NFGLDK

-181 KQNWKKEIAKFST
+181 KQNWKKEIQKFST

-201 EYTTRTGTIRYR
+201 EYTTRTGSIRYR
-213 PMDKRAEQLRNPIEE
+213 SMDKRAQQLKDPIEE
-228 FFVITNIE
+228 FFVITNLE

-248 KSENSFGMIAFD
+248 KSSNKFGMIAFD
-260 EAHKAATKTS
+260 EAHKAATKSS

-306 ENDQSTLTTYKSQY
+306 GNDESTLTNYKSQY
-320 CNFGGFKNA
+320 CNFGGFKDA
-329 QVIGFKNLEVL
+329 QVIGFKNLDVL
-340 QEEISNCSL
+340 QEEIKACSL

-366 IELLELEDDQRK
+366 LEILEPDDDQRK

-396 KSANLLALTTRL
+396 KTSSLLALTTRL

-418 TTQNI
+418 TTQ
-423 CSVKVERCVE
+423 SVSNCKIDRCVE
-433 LISELTS
+433 LIQELTS

-447 LSVFKETLNELAAKL
+447 LSVFKETLNELATKL
-462 GQFRYSIN
+462 GEFRYSIN
-470 TGDTPDAIV
+470 TGDVSDAV
-479 GNNVDRFQN
+479 VASNVSRFQE
-488 DPNEQVFA
+488 DPSEQVFV

-524 MFDQGTDRV
+524 MFDQGTDRI

-547 ECKDTIDERV
+547 MCGDTIDERV
-557 QQIIEHKK
+557 QQIIETKK

-578 GTTSSKLDDE
+578 NTNNSRLDDE
-588 LRAIIRDL
+588 LRAILRDL

>member
-1 MFSETP
+1 MIHIT
-7 IISVIS
+7 
-13 FIETWEVL
+13 
-21 FIVYISEISPPKK
+21 EISPPQK
-34 ISGLSSICVAFDYN
+34 ISGLSSICVTFDFN
-48 PYIVD
+48 PYVVD
-53 SLKTIPTYY
+53 ALKTIPTFY
-62 YHKKDKVWEFPVC
+62 YHKKDNVWEFPIC
-75 YLGRLLDNLTFLDEI
+75 YLGRLLDSLTFLDEI
-90 QLKLLDTPESGQFRQ
+90 QLKLLDTPESGEFHFGRQFN
-105 GQLFQEPLSEIEKVS
+105 LEPLSETEKIS
-120 FKMKPFEHQLEAI
+120 FKMNPFDHQLEAI
-133 NFGLEH
+133 NYGLAH

-181 KQNWKKEIAKFST
+181 KQNWKKEIQKFST

-201 EYTTRTGTIRYR
+201 EYITRTGSIRYR
-213 PMDKRAEQLRNPIEE
+213 SMEKRAAQLKDPIEE
-228 FFVITNIE
+228 FFVITNLE

-248 KSENSFGMIAFD
+248 TSSNKFGMIAFD
-260 EAHKAATKTS
+260 EAHKAATKSS

-306 ENDQSTLTTYKSQY
+306 GNDQSTLTAYKSQY

-340 QEEISNCSL
+340 QEEISSCSL

-366 IELLELEDDQRK
+366 LELLEPEEDQRK

-396 KSANLLALTTRL
+396 KTASLLALTTRL

-418 TTQNI
+418 TTQNVSS
-423 CSVKVERCVE
+423 CKVDRCLE
-433 LISELTS
+433 LIQELTS

-447 LSVFKETLNELAAKL
+447 LSVFKETLNDLAAKL
-462 GQFRYSIN
+462 GQFRFSIN
-470 TGDTPDAIV
+470 TGDIPDTVVAS
-479 GNNVDRFQN
+479 NVARFQE
-488 DPNEQVFA
+488 DPDEQVFV

-515 CLDTPYTAA
+515 CIDTPYTAA
-524 MFDQGTDRV
+524 MFDQGTDRI
-533 WRVNNERPAFITVL
+533 WRVNNLRPAFITVL
-547 ECKDTIDERV
+547 MCGETIDERV
-557 QQIIEHKK
+557 QQIIEAKK

-578 GTTSSKLDDE
+578 NTTNTQLDDE

>member
-1 MFSETP
+1 MIRIIETSTP
-7 IISVIS
+7 I
-13 FIETWEVL
+13 
-21 FIVYISEISPPKK
+21 K
-34 ISGLSSICVAFDYN
+34 ISGLSSLLVTFDFN
-48 PYIVD
+48 QYIVD
-53 SLKTIPTYY
+53 ALKTIPTYY
-62 YHKKDKVWEFPVC
+62 YHKAIQTWEFPVC
-75 YLGRLLDNLTFLDEI
+75 YLSRLLDSLTFLDDI
-90 QLKLLDTPESGQFRQ
+90 QLQLLDDSFLSKSQYNQ
-105 GQLFQEPLSEIEKVS
+105 APLSEIEKVS
-120 FKMKPFEHQLEAI
+120 FKMKPFDHQLEAI
-133 NFGLEH
+133 NYGLAQ

-156 IWLAETLKRRGIID
+156 IWLAETLKRRGVID

-201 EYTTRTGTIRYR
+201 EYTTRNGTIRYR
-213 PMDKRAEQLRNPIEE
+213 SMDKRAAQLKDPIEE
-228 FFVITNIE
+228 FFVITNLE

-248 KSENSFGMIAFD
+248 KSSNKFGMIAFD

-306 ENDQSTLTTYKSQY
+306 GNDRSILTTYKSQY
-320 CNFGGFKNA
+320 CNFGGIHNA

-340 QEEISNCSL
+340 QEEIQSCSL

-355 VRSDMPPKTVT
+355 VRTDMPPKTVT
-366 IELLELEDDQRK
+366 LEVLEPDESQRK

-418 TTQNI
+418 TTQSI
-423 CSVKVERCVE
+423 SSCKVDRCVE
-433 LISELTS
+433 LIQELTS
-440 QGEKVVV
+440 QGEKVVI
-447 LSVFKETLNELAAKL
+447 LSVFKETLNDLAAKL
-462 GQFRYSIN
+462 DQFRFSIN
-470 TGDTPDAIV
+470 TGDVPDAV
-479 GNNVDRFQN
+479 VADNVSRFQD
-488 DPNEQVFA
+488 DPREQVFI

-515 CLDTPYTAA
+515 CIDTPYTAA
-524 MFDQGTDRV
+524 MFDQGTDRI
-533 WRVNNERPAFITVL
+533 WRVNNDRPAFITVL
-547 ECKDTIDERV
+547 LCGDTIDERV
-557 QQIIEHKK
+557 QEIIERKK
-565 ELGEYLVDGVEFS
+565 ELGEYLVEGVEFS
-578 GTTSSKLDDE
+578 GQLNSKLDDE

>member
-1 MFSETP
+1 MIHIT
-7 IISVIS
+7 
-13 FIETWEVL
+13 
-21 FIVYISEISPPKK
+21 EISPPQKM
-34 ISGLSSICVAFDYN
+34 SGLSSICVTFDFN
-48 PYIVD
+48 QYIVD
-53 SLKTIPTYY
+53 ALKTIPTYY
-62 YHKKDKVWEFPVC
+62 YHKKDNVWEFPIC
-75 YLGRLLDNLTFLDEI
+75 YLSRLLDSLTFLDEI
-90 QLKLLDTPESGQFRQ
+90 QLRLLDTPESGEFRFNKQ
-105 GQLFQEPLSEIEKVS
+105 YNLEPLSEIEKVS
-120 FKMKPFEHQLEAI
+120 FKMKPFDHQLEAI
-133 NFGLEH
+133 NYGLAQ

-156 IWLAETLKRRGIID
+156 IWLAETLKRRGVID

-201 EYTTRTGTIRYR
+201 EYTTRNGTIRYR
-213 PMDKRAEQLRNPIEE
+213 SMDKRAAQLKDPIEE
-228 FFVITNIE
+228 FFVITNLE

-242 IIEAFK
+242 IVEAFK
-248 KSENSFGMIAFD
+248 KSSNKFGMIAFD

-306 ENDQSTLTTYKSQY
+306 GNDRSILTTYKSQY
-320 CNFGGFKNA
+320 CNFGGIHNA

-340 QEEISNCSL
+340 QEEIQSCSL

-355 VRSDMPPKTVT
+355 VRTDMPPKTVT
-366 IELLELEDDQRK
+366 LEVLEPDESQRK

-418 TTQNI
+418 TTQSI
-423 CSVKVERCVE
+423 SSCKVDRCVE
-433 LISELTS
+433 LIQELTS

-447 LSVFKETLNELAAKL
+447 LSVFKETLNDLAAKL
-462 GQFRYSIN
+462 DQFRFSIN
-470 TGDTPDAIV
+470 TGDVPDAIV
-479 GNNVDRFQN
+479 ADNVSRFQD
-488 DPNEQVFA
+488 DPREQVFI

-515 CLDTPYTAA
+515 CIDTPYTAA
-524 MFDQGTDRV
+524 MFDQGTDRI
-533 WRVNNERPAFITVL
+533 WRVNNDRPAFITVL
-547 ECKDTIDERV
+547 ICGDTIDERV
-557 QQIIEHKK
+557 QEIIERKK

-578 GTTSSKLDDE
+578 GQLNSKLDDE